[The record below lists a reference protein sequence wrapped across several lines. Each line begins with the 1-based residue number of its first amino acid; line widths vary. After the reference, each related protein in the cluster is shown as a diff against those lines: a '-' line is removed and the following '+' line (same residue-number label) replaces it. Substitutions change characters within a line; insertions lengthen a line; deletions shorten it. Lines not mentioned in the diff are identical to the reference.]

1 MGRYIPQHL
10 FDGLVVH
17 YLICDEAK
25 TPDVFDTLVSD
36 YCQKYRDE
44 RASELVSDIMAAAN
58 EGRYVIRVLMDA
70 PNSPYKAP
78 MAVLQDLMDV
88 LAKAVSAEKPLWRR
102 LVDEFFFNV
111 QPTPIPDRVE
121 RAKEHLTAAERVLM
135 ARMAPAQ

>member
-25 TPDVFDTLVSD
+25 TADVFDTLVID

-58 EGRYVIRVLMDA
+58 EGRYVVRVLMDA
-70 PNSPYKAP
+70 PNSPYKTPVA
-78 MAVLQDLMDV
+78 ALQDLMNV
-88 LAKAVSAEKPLWRR
+88 FARAVSAEKPLWRR

-135 ARMAPAQ
+135 GRMAPAQ